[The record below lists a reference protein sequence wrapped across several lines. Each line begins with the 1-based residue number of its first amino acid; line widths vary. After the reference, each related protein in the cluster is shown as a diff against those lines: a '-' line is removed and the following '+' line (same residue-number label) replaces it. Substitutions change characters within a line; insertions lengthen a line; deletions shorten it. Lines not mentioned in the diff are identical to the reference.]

1 MSFLF
6 TSDDDNIE
14 NVNID
19 ELYEK
24 QQQRDL
30 RQLSIFNKILNRI
43 HHRIKLTSRTKKREK
58 HVWFQIPEF
67 IFGEPVYKK
76 DDCIGYIVT
85 KLEQNKF
92 HVKYIHPNTLFI
104 SWSNWVPSY
113 VRSEF
118 KKKTGMIV
126 NEFGQVIET
135 MEEQE
140 EKEENLNQKLFNT
153 GEPIET
159 KEKKEYNNVK
169 DYKPTG
175 NFIYRPEYFDKIE
188 KKMN

>member
-6 TSDDDNIE
+6 TTDDDNIE
-14 NVNID
+14 NINID

-76 DDCIGYIVT
+76 DDCIGYIVS

-113 VRSEF
+113 VRNEF